1 MITASV
7 GVGTSDN
14 AYRAG
19 TEAVEQALLKLLLP
33 SSQKV
38 SVAFVFGSVGYDQDQ
53 LILGINSALPGV
65 LVVGCSS
72 AGEIST
78 EGLSTEGSVVV
89 LLISSDQMEFFG
101 TIAHHLLWN
110 AKQSGEECSNTLLY
124 NSHGYVSSVWYFI
137 DALSGNS
144 DAVTSGAFERL
155 PPKTPIHVACAGDD
169 LLFYQTYEYFND
181 KAYSGS
187 VVGLG
192 LSGNYHEASI
202 IVHGYLPIGIE
213 HHVTKSDGAIL
224 HELDGKPAASIYED
238 YFGQDYFAELHR
250 GLLPSLAVGYPL
262 GLFTDD
268 DDTVIIRNPIIVG
281 KKGEMTCMG
290 DIPQGA
296 QLRLMVSDAT
306 RGIEVAKQA
315 AEAIMKKLDGRKPKA
330 VMMLSS
336 VARKKMLGSQVNEEI
351 EAVQQVVGRD
361 VPIVGF
367 YSYGQMQGNTGERIP
382 LQNASLLIWAL
393 AE

>member
-7 GVGTSDN
+7 GVGTSEN

-19 TEAVEQALLKLLLP
+19 TEAVEQALATLSLP
-33 SSQKV
+33 PSQKV

-53 LILGINSALPGV
+53 LIAGINAALPGV
-65 LVVGCSS
+65 LLVGCSS

-110 AKQSGEECSNTLLY
+110 AKQSGEECSNALLY
-124 NSHGYVSSVWYFI
+124 DSHGYISTAWYFI

-144 DAVTSGAFERL
+144 DKVALGAFERL
-155 PPKTPIHVACAGDD
+155 PPQTPVLATCAGDD

-192 LSGNYHEASI
+192 LSGNYHATSV

-213 HHVTKSDGAIL
+213 HHVTHADAATL
-224 HELDGKPAASIYED
+224 YELDGKPAASIYED

-290 DIPQGA
+290 SIPSGGIV
-296 QLRLMVSDAT
+296 RLMVSDAL
-306 RGIEVAKQA
+306 RGIEIAKQA
-315 AEAIMKKLDGRKPKA
+315 ALDVMKKLDGRKPKA
-330 VMMLSS
+330 VIIVNS
-336 VARKKMLGSQVNEEI
+336 VARKKMLGSRVNEEI
-351 EAVQQVVGRD
+351 EVIQQVIGRD

-367 YSYGQMQGNTGERIP
+367 YSYGQMNGVVGENIP